1 VCWFD
6 SEHGPFALVLVGA
19 FFVASIATTWAG
31 VVAPGISKQIQTWD
45 YDPEKQIHLKQG
57 DEMGYF
63 QFGSTVIMLLPKGM
77 AQWRPELQMNQFVKL
92 GQVLANR

>member
-1 VCWFD
+1 
-6 SEHGPFALVLVGA
+6 FALVLVGA

-31 VVAPGISKQIQTWD
+31 VIAPNNIRKIQTWD
-45 YDPEKQIHLKQG
+45 YAADKQIHLKQG

-77 AQWRPELQMNQFVKL
+77 ANWRPELKADQFVKL
-92 GQVLANR
+92 GQVLGSLSSTSTLET